1 MLKSIIAPIQSWLL
15 AKGQCVGCGRTLGKD
30 AKLLANVDASL
41 SMTKSKRPTAA
52 RSLVR
57 YSLLA
62 LLIAGSISTSS
73 HSLFQQ
79 CHSVEFE
86 IKRAKA
92 LNLLHLSLIRKLLR
106 SPFFSSDRPP
116 KQTHYSG
123 WYLSTFAFSATQ

>member
-52 RSLVR
+52 LFSE

-79 CHSVEFE
+79 CHFVEFE

-92 LNLLHLSLIRKLLR
+92 LNLLHLSLIRKT
-106 SPFFSSDRPP
+106 SPLTLFFV
-116 KQTHYSG
+116 
-123 WYLSTFAFSATQ
+123 